1 MKESAVTTL
10 LFCFRMPAKEVGD
23 FPGGFFD
30 LKFLISLAAHLV
42 LSHFITGY
50 PASFLFHI
58 LC

>member
-1 MKESAVTTL
+1 
-10 LFCFRMPAKEVGD
+10 MPAKEVGD